1 MTMDE
6 TELRLDGNAAAGM
19 LAEVFALD
27 ATTARVRCSGCGH
40 DDPLGA
46 ATVYANAPGVVVR
59 CRGCSGVLM
68 RFAEIRDTVM
78 VDMRGATVVQV
89 HMPQA

>member
-6 TELRLDGNAAAGM
+6 SELRLDGNAVAGM
-19 LAEVFALD
+19 LTEVFAVD
-27 ATTARVRCSGCGH
+27 ATTAMVRCAGCGH

-59 CRGCSGVLM
+59 CRGCAGVLM
-68 RFAEIRDTVM
+68 RFAEIRDHVM
-78 VDMRGATVVQV
+78 VDMRGAAWLELRSTG
-89 HMPQA
+89 

>member
-6 TELRLDGNAAAGM
+6 NDARLDGNAVAGL
-19 LAEVFALD
+19 LAEVFAFD
-27 ATTARVRCSGCGH
+27 ATTAMVHCTGCGH

-46 ATVYANAPGVVVR
+46 ATVYSHAPGVVVR

-68 RFAEIRDTVM
+68 RFAEIRDHVM
-78 VDMRGATVVQV
+78 VDMRGAAWVELHTTG
-89 HMPQA
+89 